1 MELLVVCSV
10 SALVTFAF
18 GTVVL
23 VVTHPEGPRDVS
35 KSSWRRY
42 WTSPFWGPLLVLL
55 MYFAVPDAPDD
66 ALCAQIITQT
76 EDYELEISGIYL
88 ELSQNDV
95 VVFPSAIRRKSI
107 KAWEDKENAKENAK
121 ETAKEDAAKKIRN
134 ELKLEMINQLEN
146 KNVQ

>member
-23 VVTHPEGPRDVS
+23 VVAHPEGPRDVS

-42 WTSPFWGPLLVLL
+42 WTSPLLGPILVLL
-55 MYFAVPDAPDD
+55 LYFSVPDASDD
-66 ALCAQIITQT
+66 ALCAQIIAQT

-88 ELSQNDV
+88 EMSQNDV

-107 KAWEDKENAKENAK
+107 KAWEDKENAKE
-121 ETAKEDAAKKIRN
+121 TAKENAAKEIRN
-134 ELKLEMINQLEN
+134 ELKLKMINQLEN
-146 KNVQ
+146 NDVH